1 MASGFI
7 ASQGWRSMTLA
18 QECGWILLRQ
28 EPMNVAALG
37 ADVASAGGIAP
48 VKVEERRG
56 GGVQLRLLFPKRVMA
71 ANQTL

>member
-1 MASGFI
+1 MDVTAF
-7 ASQGWRSMTLA
+7 
-18 QECGWILLRQ
+18 
-28 EPMNVAALG
+28 G
-37 ADVASAGGIAP
+37 ADVASARGIGP